1 MKGKF
6 TIYYY
11 MLYNSTTKRNEYYAR
26 VNLRGG
32 RIIIKASERTYSQ
45 ARCDLLE
52 ALRDLPDD
60 EECELR

>member
-11 MLYNSTTKRNEYYAR
+11 QLYNSVIKRNEYYAR
-26 VNLRGG
+26 VNLSGG

-45 ARCDLLE
+45 ARCDLID
-52 ALRDLPDD
+52 ALKDMPED